1 MSWQQLS
8 FEFLHQTNG
17 PAAAAVVDGVG
28 VGELRAPV
36 LMKTPG
42 NEREEEGQV
51 GLLRRFF
58 SESWAIRSLRNLYLG
73 RPTMA

>member
-1 MSWQQLS
+1 MKIFPVDSVVVVV
-8 FEFLHQTNG
+8 NVVVV
-17 PAAAAVVDGVG
+17 VVDGVG

-36 LMKTPG
+36 LMNTPG

-51 GLLRRFF
+51 GLLRSFF
-58 SESWAIRSLRNLYLG
+58 SESWAIRSLRNLYLS